1 MKKLV
6 YIIIAAS
13 ITFSFSSFK
22 LIEEN
27 TLDLKVT
34 AKVQDDDKS
43 TTMVD
48 ESQYDMVEFTCDC
61 TDCGKIYIF
70 IEGKYA
76 GAIDVV
82 FRNKTSL
89 MKKPG
94 KYKYTAKSEKG
105 EKTAEGEIVC
115 PGK

>member
-6 YIIIAAS
+6 YIVLIAA
-13 ITFSFSSFK
+13 ITLSVSSFK
-22 LIEEN
+22 PNED
-27 TLDLKVT
+27 LDLKVT
-34 AKVQDDDKS
+34 AIKQKDDKS

-48 ESQYDMVEFTCDC
+48 ESLVDMIEFSCDC

-70 IEGKYA
+70 LEGKYA

-115 PGK
+115 PE